1 MAQKQILGKYGE
13 DLAAQY
19 LTDRGYKIVDRNW
32 RCSLGEIDLVA
43 FYHGRFIFVEV
54 KTRNGTAFG
63 HPFEA
68 ITPIKVSRMRKLVAQ
83 WCSSNQKAGVNV
95 RLDAIAVLVT
105 GGRVAIEHLKQVF

>member
-19 LTDRGYKIVDRNW
+19 LTVRGYEIVERKW
-32 RCSLGEIDLVA
+32 RCSIGDIEVVA
-43 FYHGRFIFVEV
+43 FHHGRFIFVEV

-68 ITPIKVSRMRKLVAQ
+68 ITPVKVSRMRKLVAQ
-83 WCSSNQKAGVNV
+83 WCSSNQKAGVKV
-95 RLDAIAVLVT
+95 RLDAIAVLVS